1 MKLINMMKNKSQ
13 NAALKAGVIAALT
26 LPGMAHADTSAIT
39 SSITSGVCQ
48 LIAPIVGGHGSGSQF
63 VSLIFLI
70 ALGSMIFMWW
80 MSENKEG
87 VMLWLL
93 RTGIALGVLIN
104 LFTLPSLLGMPSV
117 C

>member
-1 MKLINMMKNKSQ
+1 MLNNKAQ
-13 NAALKAGVIAALT
+13 TAFLKAGVISALT
-26 LPGMAHADTSAIT
+26 LPGMAHADGIT
-39 SSITSGVCQ
+39 TSITSGVCQ

-87 VMLWLL
+87 VMIWLL

-104 LFTLPSLLGMPSV
+104 LFTLPSLLGLPAV